1 MSKKLV
7 LVLLLT
13 LMLPGAL
20 LADTYMKQRTH
31 TDAVVIMGQTQPAK
45 DSVEDVWI
53 KSGMVNT
60 RSGSQGSLLRLDQK
74 KLYSLNHAAK
84 TYTEQSLNF
93 GKMMNDAG
101 MTAEQ
106 QAMLKKFAGS
116 MLKTSVAVK
125 DTGETKKI
133 GKWNCRKYVQT
144 IKSGAGPI
152 TAEIWTTTDIKA
164 DYGQLAEWQ
173 AALRSIQPGLSD
185 QYAALSQEL
194 KKMNGVPVL
203 TVSTAK
209 IMGASVRTVT
219 ELLDFKT
226 GTAPAGTF
234 ELPQGYN
241 RKSCNCPD

>member
-1 MSKKLV
+1 MFKKLV

-13 LMLPGAL
+13 LTLPGLL

-31 TDAVVIMGQTQPAK
+31 TDAVVIMGQTQPAQ
-45 DSVEDVWI
+45 DSVDEIWI

-74 KLYSLNHAAK
+74 KLYNLNHAAK
-84 TYTEQSLNF
+84 SYTEQSLNF
-93 GKMMNDAG
+93 GKLMNDAG

-106 QAMLKKFAGS
+106 QALLKKYAGS
-116 MLKTSVAVK
+116 MLKASITVK

-173 AALRSIQPGLSD
+173 AAL
-185 QYAALSQEL
+185 
-194 KKMNGVPVL
+194 KKKTIL
-203 TVSTAK
+203 TSTA
-209 IMGASVRTVT
+209 RY
-219 ELLDFKT
+219 LLVDHSKFGHRALALFARLDQFDLVIT
-226 GTAPAGTF
+226 DAGTPTAIQ
-234 ELPQGYN
+234 EDL
-241 RKSCNCPD
+241 RKRAVKVEVAV

>member
-1 MSKKLV
+1 MFKKLV

-13 LMLPGAL
+13 LTLPGLL

-31 TDAVVIMGQTQPAK
+31 TDAVVIMGQTQPAQ
-45 DSVEDVWI
+45 DSVDEIWI

-74 KLYSLNHAAK
+74 KLYNLNHAAK
-84 TYTEQSLNF
+84 SYTEQSLNF
-93 GKMMNDAG
+93 GKLMNDAG

-106 QAMLKKFAGS
+106 QALLKKYAGS
-116 MLKTSVAVK
+116 MLKASITVK

-173 AALRSIQPGLSD
+173 AALKSIQPGLSD
-185 QYAALSQEL
+185 QYASISKEL
-194 KKMNGVPVL
+194 KKMSGVPVL
-203 TVSTAK
+203 TVSSAK
-209 IMGASVRTVT
+209 VMGASVRTTT

-226 GTAPAGTF
+226 AAAPAGTY
-234 ELPQGYN
+234 ELPRGYN